1 METLL
6 IPRDE
11 IRQILVDMEKFLDLG
26 LWGYF
31 FNALAQLEEIL
42 KKDASAKTDA
52 SIPHKDIQS

>member
-26 LWGYF
+26 LWNYLFSAMGTL
-31 FNALAQLEEIL
+31 NEIL
-42 KKDASAKTDA
+42 EKDASA
-52 SIPHKDIQS
+52 